1 MTGMI
6 ACAHTAPTAPSSDP
20 DAAINALLDEDIEFT
35 MKSYPTWASMLG
47 DRRYDRELTD
57 NSPTAI
63 EARLESIQSRLER
76 AKAIDPQTLSDAG
89 QTNHAL
95 LIYELQNAIE
105 SAAFHQ
111 EQIPLTQMGG
121 PHTSLPQL
129 PDRMTFTSDAQLEDY
144 LARLSK
150 VSAFLDQTIAHMKA
164 GLEANNTP
172 PRVVMEGVK
181 EQLEAQTKDEYKKDP
196 AAHPFFKPFREDGV
210 DASLSQKA
218 TSIIR
223 DEIIPAFER
232 LADFTQNTYI
242 PGCRESIGASEGPW
256 GPDFYTFRLEN
267 FTTLPLTAREIHDTG
282 LREVARIRA
291 EMMDTIAR
299 SDFDNKDNLADEAL
313 FTAFVNYL
321 RTDSRFYYTSAD
333 AMLRDYSHIAK
344 AMDAVLP
351 ELFGK
356 LPRLPYGIKP
366 MPDYIAE
373 SAPTAYYYQGSVKN
387 GVSGTFIVNTSQLK
401 ERPKYEMKA
410 LTYHESVPGHHLQIA
425 LSQELEEAGLHK
437 WRELVHYTVFIEGWG
452 LYSER
457 LGLEVG
463 GEQGATRG
471 FYEDPYDDFGRLSF
485 EMWRAL
491 RLVVDT
497 GIHAFGWTRQRAI
510 DTMLQNSALTQKN
523 VENEVDRYIAWP
535 GQAVAY
541 KTGELR
547 IRALRA
553 RAEKELGDQFDI
565 RSFHDAILEV
575 GAIPLSVLEKRVN
588 DWITELSAK

>member
-1 MTGMI
+1 
-6 ACAHTAPTAPSSDP
+6 
-20 DAAINALLDEDIEFT
+20 
-35 MKSYPTWASMLG
+35 
-47 DRRYDRELTD
+47 
-57 NSPTAI
+57 
-63 EARLESIQSRLER
+63 
-76 AKAIDPQTLSDAG
+76 
-89 QTNHAL
+89 
-95 LIYELQNAIE
+95 
-105 SAAFHQ
+105 
-111 EQIPLTQMGG
+111 
-121 PHTSLPQL
+121 
-129 PDRMTFTSDAQLEDY
+129 
-144 LARLSK
+144 
-150 VSAFLDQTIAHMKA
+150 
-164 GLEANNTP
+164 
-172 PRVVMEGVK
+172 MEGVK
-181 EQLEAQTKDEYKKDP
+181 EQLEAQTKDDYKKDP
-196 AAHPFFKPFREDGV
+196 TAHPFFKPFREDGV
-210 DASLSQKA
+210 DAGMSQKA
-218 TSIIR
+218 TYIIR

-232 LADFTQNTYI
+232 LTDFTENTYV

-256 GPDFYTFRLEN
+256 GPDFYAFRLEN
-267 FTTLPLTAREIHDTG
+267 FTTLPLTAQDIHDTG
-282 LREVARIRA
+282 LREVSRIRS

-299 SDFDNKDNLADEAL
+299 SDFDNKDNLAGEAL
-313 FTAFVNYL
+313 FTSFVNYL
-321 RTDSRFYYTSAD
+321 RTDARFYYTSAD

-344 AMDAVLP
+344 EMDAVLP

-437 WRELVHYTVFIEGWG
+437 WRELVGYTVFIEGWG

-471 FYEDPYDDFGRLSF
+471 FYEDPYDDFGRLSY

-510 DTMLQNSALTQKN
+510 DYMLQNSALTQKN

-553 RAEKELGDQFDI
+553 RAEKKLGEQFDI
-565 RSFHDAILEV
+565 RSFHDAVLEV

-588 DWITELSAK
+588 DWIAEVSAK